1 MKIKEIIVVEGKS
14 DTIAIKRA
22 LEADTIETNGSEISA
37 STIDKI
43 RLAQDRRGV
52 IVFTDPDFPGERIRR
67 IIREQVPGC
76 KHAFLPKK
84 EAIASNKSGVGIE
97 HAADDSIREALKDA
111 REVYFNEETELIS
124 WQDLIDAG
132 LIGGNLARSRRE
144 KLGTY
149 LKLGYSNGKQL
160 HKRLKMFQISQDEF
174 RQAMQKVLEEEQ
186 S

>member
-22 LEADTIETNGSEISA
+22 VRADTIETNGSEISA

-43 RLAQDRRGV
+43 RLAQERRGV

-67 IIREQVPGC
+67 IIRDEVPGC

-84 EAIASNKSGVGIE
+84 EAIALNKGGVGIE
-97 HAADDSIREALKDA
+97 HASDESIRSALRDA
-111 REVYFNEETELIS
+111 YEDHFNEGVERVS

-132 LIGGNLARSRRE
+132 LIGGNRARSRRE

-160 HKRLKMFQISQDEF
+160 HKRLKMFQISQEEF